1 MTHIP
6 HTELSVPPL
15 VTGKYQHYKGDYYE
29 VVGVALHSEDR
40 QPMVVYRP
48 FHDSPVPYWVRPYE
62 MFIQH
67 VVVDGQQV
75 PRFKKVDDNG

>member
-15 VTGKYQHYKGDYYE
+15 QLGKYQHYKGDYYE
-29 VVGVALHSEDR
+29 VVGVALHSEDQ

-48 FHDSPVPYWVRPYE
+48 LHNSPVTYWVRPYE